1 MNQQP
6 ANEVNDVA
14 PSSLSHLIGQR
25 GVIDQVSVAL
35 DACQMDNRRFD
46 HAMLVGSPGL
56 GKSQLASV
64 IAKEMAA
71 NFQEV
76 LGQTISHP
84 SDLNAL
90 LLGAAEDKSVVHI
103 DECHELPKPMQ
114 TALYLAIDKRCI
126 VIGSKNGK
134 APQTIPLA
142 DFTLLL
148 STTDEYGL
156 LQPLRDRCRLV
167 LRFEFYSN
175 QELTTVL
182 LQRTRFL
189 GWEIHEELL
198 PQIASRSRGTP
209 RLALRLLQS
218 CRRVARSQGE
228 TTITAHHLRRA
239 CQLEQLHGDLGL
251 GPTEQ
256 KFIQIVGDGNT
267 RLNVIASML
276 GLPVRTVSQV
286 VEPFLL
292 RTSLLTKDDQ
302 GKRQLTAQGR
312 EYLTSCRSIAD

>member
-6 ANEVNDVA
+6 ANEVNDVS

-35 DACQMDNRRFD
+35 DACQIDNRRLD
-46 HAMLVGSPGL
+46 HSMLVGSPGL
-56 GKSQLASV
+56 GKSQLATV
-64 IAKEMAA
+64 IALEMAT
-71 NFQEV
+71 NFYEV
-76 LGQTISHP
+76 LGQSISHP

-90 LLGAAEDKSVVHI
+90 LLASQDKDIIHI
-103 DECHELPKPMQ
+103 DECHELPKQMQ
-114 TALYLAIDKRCI
+114 TALYLALDKRCL
-126 VIGSKNGK
+126 VLSSKNGK
-134 APQTIPLA
+134 SPQTIPLA

-148 STTDEYGL
+148 STTDEYAL

-175 QELTTVL
+175 QDLTTVL
-182 LQRTRFL
+182 HQRTRFL

-228 TTITAHHLRRA
+228 TTITAHHLKRA

-256 KFIQIVGDGNT
+256 KYIQIIGDGNA

-276 GLPVRTVSQV
+276 GLPARTVSQV

-302 GKRQLTAQGR
+302 GKRQLTGEGR